1 MANQRENRTF
11 APMKRFILMLMV
23 MLGGTLGMQA
33 QELRALLLELDRC
46 VERKQSYRAERH
58 ERIDSLRQ
66 QMENAPD
73 ALLME
78 VYEAMVQA
86 YSHFQTDSAL
96 FYLDKLNELQEVKDN
111 PQKHTQV
118 ALERAEQLAI
128 MGAYSDAEVIV
139 QKLNTAEMEQKER
152 TRYYHVCRTIY
163 GWMAD
168 YMSSTPSLSKELRH
182 KTDLYRDSIIQT
194 DSDPLSRDIVKADQ
208 LLAKG
213 KAEEA
218 KRLIER
224 YIDHVEKEQKSYVHY
239 ILADVYRQKNNTKE
253 EMRHLALVAIEDLRR
268 GVTEYAALPLLATKL
283 KEQGEV
289 ERAYNYLFCSL
300 EDANFCNAKLRSME
314 ISEVFPIIEKSY
326 KQKERM
332 ARQTERALLLGV
344 TVMMIMLVLAVLY
357 LRSQMHKLT
366 QTRHQLSIAN
376 DQLEQANRLLGM
388 RNDTLLESNTMLQ
401 QMDRVKEEY
410 IALFLDR
417 CQKYLSALEK
427 YRKSLLKLAKSNQQS
442 ELMKKLKDDALI
454 EAEQEKLYADFDEA
468 FLDLH
473 PHFVE
478 KFNALLRPEE
488 RLTPKRHERLNTELR
503 IFALIRL
510 GVTDTAQI
518 AQFLDYSMP
527 TIYNYRSRIRNKSI
541 YSKEEFD
548 KKLMEL

>member
-1 MANQRENRTF
+1 
-11 APMKRFILMLMV
+11 MKRFILMLMV

-139 QKLNTAEMEQKER
+139 QKLNTAEMEQEER

-314 ISEVFPIIEKSY
+314 ISEMFPIIEKSY

-473 PHFVE
+473 PNFVE
-478 KFNALLRPEE
+478 KFNALLHPEE
-488 RLTPKRHERLNTELR
+488 RIIPKRHERLNTELR

>member
-1 MANQRENRTF
+1 
-11 APMKRFILMLMV
+11 MKRLIIIFVV
-23 MLGGTLGMQA
+23 MLAGTFSIQA
-33 QELRALLLELDRC
+33 QELRTLLLELDKC
-46 VERKQSYRAERH
+46 VEKKETYRAERH

-66 QMENAPD
+66 QVETVQGAQ
-73 ALLME
+73 LLE
-78 VYEAMVQA
+78 VYEAMYQT

-96 FYLDKLNELQEVKDN
+96 FYLDKMNQLAELQED
-111 PQKHTQV
+111 PQKRTWV
-118 ALERAEQLAI
+118 ALNMAEQLAI
-128 MGAYSDAEVIV
+128 MGAYSDAEDKVK
-139 QKLNTAEMEQKER
+139 KLNTTDMNQEVR

-182 KTDLYRDSIIQT
+182 KIDLYRDSIINT
-194 DSDPLSRDIVKADQ
+194 DTDPLSRDIVRADH
-208 LLAKG
+208 LLANGKG
-213 KAEEA
+213 EEA
-218 KRLIER
+218 KQLIEK
-224 YIDHVEKEQKSYVHY
+224 HLSHAEKEQKSYLHY
-239 ILADVYRQKNNTKE
+239 ILAGIYRQQKNTKE
-253 EMRHLALVAIEDLRR
+253 EMRQLALVAIEDLHR

-289 ERAYNYLFCSL
+289 ERAYNYLFCSM

-326 KQKERM
+326 KQKERL
-332 ARQTERALLLGV
+332 ARQTERGLLLGV
-344 TVMMIMLVLAVLY
+344 SVMTIMLVLAVLY

-366 QTRHQLSIAN
+366 LTRHQLSIAN
-376 DQLEQANRLLGM
+376 DQLEEANRLLGM
-388 RNDTLLESNTMLQ
+388 RNDTLQESNTMLQ

-417 CQKYLSALEK
+417 CRTYLSALEK
-427 YRKSLLKLAKSNQQS
+427 YRKSLLKLAKSNQNA
-442 ELMKKLKDDALI
+442 ELMKKLKDDTLI
-454 EAEQEKLYADFDEA
+454 EHEQQKLYNDFDEA

-473 PHFVE
+473 PRFVE

-527 TIYNYRSRIRNKSI
+527 TIYNYRSRIRSKSI
-541 YSKEEFD
+541 YPKEEFEE
-548 KKLMEL
+548 KLMEL

>member
-139 QKLNTAEMEQKER
+139 QKLNTAEMEQEER

-314 ISEVFPIIEKSY
+314 ISEMFPIIEKSY

-473 PHFVE
+473 PNFVE

>member
-1 MANQRENRTF
+1 
-11 APMKRFILMLMV
+11 MKRFILMLMV

-139 QKLNTAEMEQKER
+139 QKLNTAEMEQEER

>member
-11 APMKRFILMLMV
+11 VPMKRFILMLMV

-139 QKLNTAEMEQKER
+139 QKLNTAEMEQEER

-283 KEQGEV
+283 KEQSEV

-314 ISEVFPIIEKSY
+314 ISEMFPIIEKSY

-366 QTRHQLSIAN
+366 QTRHRLSIAN

-417 CQKYLSALEK
+417 CQKNLSAMEK

-442 ELMKKLKDDALI
+442 ELIKKLKDDALI

-473 PHFVE
+473 PNFVE
-478 KFNALLRPEE
+478 KFNALLHPEE
-488 RLTPKRHERLNTELR
+488 RIIPKRHERLNTELR

>member
-1 MANQRENRTF
+1 
-11 APMKRFILMLMV
+11 MKRLILILMT
-23 MLGGTLGMQA
+23 MLGSALSMQA
-33 QELRALLLELDRC
+33 QELRALLLELDKC
-46 VERKQSYRAERH
+46 VEKKESYRAERN

-66 QMENAPD
+66 QMETVQGAQ
-73 ALLME
+73 LLE
-78 VYEAMVQA
+78 VYEGMYQA

-96 FYLDKLNELQEVKDN
+96 FYLDKMNELPEVQED
-111 PQKHTQV
+111 PQKHTWV
-118 ALERAEQLAI
+118 ALNMAEQLAI
-128 MGAYSDAEVIV
+128 MGAYSDAEDRVR
-139 QKLNTAEMEQKER
+139 KLHTTNMNREER

-182 KTDLYRDSIIQT
+182 KIDLYRDSIINT
-194 DSDPLSRDIVKADQ
+194 DTDPLSRDIVRADH
-208 LLAKG
+208 LLANGKG
-213 KAEEA
+213 EEA
-218 KRLIER
+218 KRLIEK
-224 YIDHVEKEQKSYVHY
+224 HLPHAEKEQKSYLHY
-239 ILADVYRQKNNTKE
+239 ILAGIYRQQKNTKE
-253 EMRHLALVAIEDLRR
+253 EMRQLALVAIEDLHR

-289 ERAYNYLFCSL
+289 ERAYNYLFCSM

-326 KQKERM
+326 KQKERL
-332 ARQTERALLLGV
+332 ARQTERGLLLGV
-344 TVMMIMLVLAVLY
+344 SVMTIMLVLAVLY

-366 QTRHQLSIAN
+366 LTRHQLSIAN
-376 DQLEQANRLLGM
+376 DQLEEANRLLGM
-388 RNDTLLESNTMLQ
+388 RNDTLQESNTMLQ

-417 CQKYLSALEK
+417 CRTYLSALEK
-427 YRKSLLKLAKSNQQS
+427 YRKSLLKLAKSNQNA
-442 ELMKKLKDDALI
+442 ELMKKLKDDTLI
-454 EAEQEKLYADFDEA
+454 EHEQQKLYNDFDEA

-473 PHFVE
+473 PRFVE

-518 AQFLDYSMP
+518 AEFLDYSMP
-527 TIYNYRSRIRNKSI
+527 TIYNYRSRIRSKSI

-548 KKLMEL
+548 QKLMEL

>member
-139 QKLNTAEMEQKER
+139 QKLNTAEMEQEER

>member
-1 MANQRENRTF
+1 
-11 APMKRFILMLMV
+11 MKRFILMLMV

-139 QKLNTAEMEQKER
+139 QKLNTAEMEQEER

-283 KEQGEV
+283 KEQSEV

-314 ISEVFPIIEKSY
+314 ISEMFPIIEKSY

-366 QTRHQLSIAN
+366 QTRHRLSIAN

-417 CQKYLSALEK
+417 CQKNLSAMEK

-442 ELMKKLKDDALI
+442 ELIKKLKDDALI

-473 PHFVE
+473 PNFVE
-478 KFNALLRPEE
+478 KFNALLHPEE
-488 RLTPKRHERLNTELR
+488 RIIPKRHERLNTELR